1 MHITLYGLAKINTH
15 TLLYQI
21 FLHLDS
27 FDVYFFLHYNIF
39 YKFTFFDKHY
49 RKLYKPEMNENKMGS
64 FYPHAI
70 TINGWKKEYNLTGD
84 H

>member
-1 MHITLYGLAKINTH
+1 MVWQKSTH
-15 TLLYQI
+15 THQFIKCLCTWIVLMCI
-21 FLHLDS
+21 
-27 FDVYFFLHYNIF
+27 FFLHYNIF
-39 YKFTFFDKHY
+39 YKFTIFDKYY
-49 RKLYKPEMNENKMGS
+49 RKLYKLEMNENKMGS